1 MTDVSSYFDST
12 LIYCFTFWL
21 FSIVYWIK
29 PKKEKIIKIKKYVL
43 GVLGLLVI
51 ISFIVATIDVYNMNY
66 TSSIY
71 RNSSKNLIET
81 FLTMSVLFMFF
92 DNIPFV
98 VDIIVF
104 NIRRVNDYNKDKKEK
119 DKLSNTPSKVLSI
132 IAIII
137 AIAELICFRVLNI
150 SYWVI
155 VIYWVLLIESCLIIN
170 AIINVIRIKLKK
182 CKLIVRINNS

>member
-1 MTDVSSYFDST
+1 MEIDSFFDVT
-12 LIYCFTFWL
+12 LLYCLSFWL
-21 FSIVYWIK
+21 FSIAYWFN
-29 PKKEKIIKIKKYVL
+29 PKVEKKQKIRKIILGIL
-43 GVLGLLVI
+43 GVVVI
-51 ISFIVATIDVYNMNY
+51 ISFICSVISIYNIGYSN
-66 TSSIY
+66 SIY
-71 RNSSKNLIET
+71 RNSVNNLIET
-81 FLTMSVLFMFF
+81 FLTISLLFMFF